1 MPPWQ
6 RGLMKHA
13 RMTVLILSLTMLL
26 QVMGNG
32 WIEIEK
38 IENTPTF
45 LEEEQPVMEVT
56 SPGYV
61 VFAQYITSDDCGY
74 CMSYGSPAHKQLK
87 SNFPD
92 DYVYLSYHS
101 ASFGNTADA
110 ESGNINPIYS
120 VSHLMETGGAPKSSF
135 GDSLPLTVGCGTNTC
150 WDPDFGA
157 GGNMHSTVNDYS
169 MRVIQSDNGDGT
181 TDVTISSRYI
191 GSGTAVTGLKLYAA
205 VAEETCDSH
214 AYTDGTKGGNCWEA
228 WLLDGGGYT
237 SNSGNVGGGTGF
249 QSLVLYASQWTNYT
263 WTVSNSLVSGGFSN
277 MNTIAAIYSGWSTS
291 SADENVYHATD
302 STMGPLVDIGVE
314 DLSVTNAGG
323 FAGYVNGDLL
333 SVSALI
339 SNFGDEGY
347 SDGGVITLYQVEG
360 TQEHQIG
367 TPTQLNSLAA
377 GAGQTIQATVDTT
390 DFTANAY
397 DAKFRVRITNLVAD
411 KNSGNN
417 IATATLAHDKVP
429 IAYSPTLVGS
439 NSIDRN
445 SVAQVEV
452 KAQSMDGVD
461 NMSTM
466 TPELEFSV
474 NGLNAWTDSGV
485 SGGEVLLG
493 AAAGNPRYEFFISP
507 DMSMGSGM
515 YDVRVKF
522 TDARGQESIW
532 VVNDGT
538 NGQGAFELLNAK
550 PLITIDPVPSVK
562 VDIETQ
568 VSLVGH
574 VSDAETAL
582 GDLTITSTSD
592 SFKGWDPLTGMITVH
607 FSKIQR
613 DSSGSP
619 TQSGIYISVTDEE
632 GDTTGGTLMFN
643 VIENGMPRWSPLTPV
658 SLDEG
663 GSSTVFLKNMLSD
676 SNQDGTPAN
685 GVDHLTIAIVGIDN
699 SELLSASVTGFNLV
713 IETIDDDVTG
723 QATLTL
729 RASDGV
735 QFSETTMK
743 VFVNNVN
750 DAPVLNISAFEGISL
765 YKGEQKVIDLRSHL
779 SDADADQEIVD
790 LYVNIAA
797 SPQIAAL
804 YSMQSGILTLQWE
817 EPGSHDV
824 TVTIVDDEDVST
836 TYIFTVEVISH
847 LPLSVS
853 KSDSNSNV
861 YFVANDDN
869 IGRVTNFMMT
879 LGEDV
884 GLSNIK
890 TTWQICNM
898 ETGLC
903 YDIIELEH
911 PNTES
916 SIGWNYEV
924 TFARVTSNGGLVYG
938 DQIKLVDVTGID
950 ANGID
955 LKMEGK
961 TLYWNI
967 TEYPAFVE
975 MGSEELETF
984 LSDTEATIAK
994 LEQEIKALPEGS
1006 STRTSK
1012 EAQLEQAKTSYSMAC
1027 DTPSVVCAG
1036 EDVGSSGEPTGGLD
1050 SNMMV
1055 YLGTG
1060 AFALII
1066 IGLLSMLVMRRGG
1079 ETEFKDFSNSL
1090 PADDLVANSMY
1101 GGAAQI
1107 FQQQVAAPVAPMP
1120 PGVPPVPETGL
1131 PEGWTMEQWQYYGH
1145 QYLQQMGLL

>member
-1 MPPWQ
+1 MPAGQ

-56 SPGYV
+56 SPGHV
-61 VFAQYITSDDCGY
+61 VFAQYITSDNCGY
-74 CMSYGSPAHKQLK
+74 CMQYGSPAHKQLK

-101 ASFGNTADA
+101 ATFGNTADA
-110 ESGNINPIYS
+110 ESGNINPIYG
-120 VSHLMETGGAPKSSF
+120 VSHLMETGGAPKSGF

-181 TDVTISSRYI
+181 TDVTISSAYV
-191 GSGTAVTGLKLYAA
+191 GSGTAATGLKLYAA
-205 VAEETCDSH
+205 VAEETCNSH

-249 QSLVLYASQWTNYT
+249 QSLILYANQWTNYT

-291 SADENVYHATD
+291 AADENVYHATD

-333 SVSALI
+333 TVSALI

-347 SDGGVITLYQVEG
+347 SDGGVITLYRVDG
-360 TQEHQIG
+360 IQEHQIG
-367 TPTQLNSLAA
+367 TPTQLNTLAS
-377 GAGQTIQATVDTT
+377 GSGQTIQATVDTT

-417 IATATLAHDKVP
+417 VATETLDHDMVP
-429 IAYSPTLVGS
+429 IAYTPTMIGS
-439 NSIDRN
+439 NSIDR
-445 SVAQVEV
+445 SSAAQIEV

-461 NMSTM
+461 NMSSM
-466 TPELEFSV
+466 TPALEFSA
-474 NGLNAWTDSGV
+474 NGQEDWTTSGV
-485 SGGEVLLG
+485 TGGEIILG
-493 AAAGNPRYEFFISP
+493 VAAGNPRYEFFIEP
-507 DMSMGSGM
+507 DDTMSSGM

-522 TDARGQESIW
+522 TDARGQESAW

-538 NGQGAFELLNAK
+538 SGEGAFELLNTK
-550 PLITIDPVPSVK
+550 PMITVDPIPSVK
-562 VDIETQ
+562 VDVETQ

-574 VSDAETAL
+574 VYDEET
-582 GDLTITSTSD
+582 DLEDLIITSTSD
-592 SFKGWDPLTGMITVH
+592 SFLGWDPVTGMMTVQ

-613 DSSGSP
+613 DSDGSP
-619 TQSGIYISVTDEE
+619 TQSSIYLSVTDEE
-632 GDTTGGTLMFN
+632 GDTSGGTLLFN
-643 VIENGMPRWSPLTPV
+643 VIENGMPRWSPLSPV
-658 SLDEG
+658 SIDEG

-685 GVDHLTIAIVGIDN
+685 GVDHLSIAIVGIDN

-713 IETIDDDVTG
+713 IETIDEDATG
-723 QATLTL
+723 EATLTL
-729 RASDGV
+729 RASDGI

-743 VFVNNVN
+743 VYVQNVN
-750 DAPVLNISAFEGISL
+750 DAPVLDISAFEGISL

-790 LYVNIAA
+790 IYVNIAA

-824 TVTIVDDEDVST
+824 TVTIVDDEDESS

-847 LPLSVS
+847 LPLTVS
-853 KSDSNSNV
+853 KEDSDANV
-861 YFVANDDN
+861 YLVAIDDR
-869 IGRVTNFMMT
+869 IGRIANYMMT

-903 YDIIELEH
+903 YDIIELTH

-924 TFARVTSNGGLVYG
+924 TFDRVTSNGGLVYG
-938 DQIKLVDVTGID
+938 DQIKLVDVTGIN

-967 TEYPAFVE
+967 TEYPAFAE

-984 LSDTEATIAK
+984 LSDSEATIAK

-1006 STRTSK
+1006 STRTRNRTARFCSTQK
-1012 EAQLEQAKTSYSMAC
+1012 S
-1027 DTPSVVCAG
+1027 
-1036 EDVGSSGEPTGGLD
+1036 
-1050 SNMMV
+1050 
-1055 YLGTG
+1055 
-1060 AFALII
+1060 
-1066 IGLLSMLVMRRGG
+1066 
-1079 ETEFKDFSNSL
+1079 
-1090 PADDLVANSMY
+1090 
-1101 GGAAQI
+1101 
-1107 FQQQVAAPVAPMP
+1107 
-1120 PGVPPVPETGL
+1120 
-1131 PEGWTMEQWQYYGH
+1131 
-1145 QYLQQMGLL
+1145 